1 MARFNNPGDRVGVPG
16 RVQRSLQRRLLIV
29 AGVFGITFGLPCLL
43 GIVVVLGKVM
53 QGEPLVN
60 PANQPS
66 VEKAV
71 AELKSPNPSTRQGA
85 ANWLARAK
93 PDPAHPEVAEALR
106 PLVRES
112 DPFTRPAALQALT
125 VWGSEEDVP
134 LLIEVMQDP
143 KSVLIH
149 KPAIEALARFKSEQ
163 ATAALAKQLGN
174 FADRADASAALQRIG
189 PEAEPAVLPYLDN
202 ADWGIPL
209 EAMRILA
216 KVGTEQSV
224 PALEKLAKGPGPG
237 VAMEAKA
244 TLDAIKRRK

>member
-1 MARFNNPGDRVGVPG
+1 MARFNNPSGRVSVPG
-16 RVQRSLQRRLLIV
+16 QLQQRLQRRLLIV
-29 AGVFGITFGLPCLL
+29 AGVFGIAFGLPCLF
-43 GIVVVLGKVM
+43 GIILLLGKVM
-53 QGEPLVN
+53 KGEPLVD
-60 PANQPS
+60 PAGRPT

-85 ANWLARAK
+85 ANWLARVK
-93 PDPAHPEVAEALR
+93 PEPGHPEVAEALR
-106 PLVRES
+106 PLVHES
-112 DPFTRPAALQALT
+112 DPFTRPAALKALT

-143 KSVLIH
+143 NSVLIH
-149 KPAIEALARFKSEQ
+149 KPAIEALANFKGAQ
-163 ATAALAKQLGN
+163 VTAALAKQLGN

-202 ADWGIPL
+202 ADWGIQL

-216 KVGTEQSV
+216 KVGTEQSI

-244 TLDAIKRRK
+244 TIEAIKRRK